1 MVMEKQFYITG
12 DHPLLKHHN
21 VYGQR
26 VLSGLA
32 YIDFIYQF
40 FREKGFLHT
49 QLELRKLVIYAPLR
63 VGGRESI
70 QLTIGCIENGVG
82 GWRIRIEGRSRGKG
96 ERPAGEPKIYVTAE
110 MHRCQPISFQT
121 RLDIDSVRSR
131 AKTQTSL
138 EDVYRRLSER
148 ELVHS
153 GLMKAS
159 GVIYGHD
166 AEQVVQVSL
175 PTAVPAYADEFM
187 FHPTLVDGG
196 AVGALSSFPALG
208 DDEDRL
214 FLPLVYDSFRA
225 SECFSDMCFVRVTND
240 SVSRN
245 SELLSMDLTFFNQ
258 AGLKVAE
265 LNRFAVK
272 LVRDAGFIDPE
283 RQSKTDTGPKD
294 NREKISVG
302 THFPAVNVAQ
312 QSVKEAVAS
321 VLGGATDDIDPAVS
335 FYDMGLNSSGLLHV
349 VSALEE
355 RLSTQLSPTLLF
367 EYTNVAALSEHLLE
381 AGFDRFELP
390 PSSPSSGPSEPTA
403 SEGVRSPGVP
413 ASQDLTDIAIIGM
426 SGRYPGAKNL
436 REFWSNLKA
445 GKHTVSTIPETR
457 WDWQLLEGLRS
468 VSGRQMSKWGGFVD
482 DVDCFDA
489 PFFKISPGE
498 AETMDPQERL
508 FLEASWEAL
517 EDAGYTPDNIVVPVG
532 PNRRKAVGVFVGV
545 MHNDYSFIAAEANNQ
560 GYPLPISLSLAPI
573 ANRVSY
579 FCDFHGPSMAID
591 TVCSASLT
599 ALHLA
604 VDSLRK
610 GESEVALA
618 GGVNLSLHPN
628 KYLSYGLEDMH
639 ASDGTCRSFGEG
651 GDGYVSAEGVGAVL
665 LKPLRRAEAD
675 GDHIYAVIKGSAVN
689 HTGKANGMHV
699 PSPVAQ
705 ADVVTQCLEQNG
717 IDPRSISY
725 LEAHGT
731 GTALGDPIEIQGLI
745 KAFGRHTSDR
755 QFCAIGSVKSNIGH
769 AESAAGI
776 SGLSKIVLQLH
787 HKTLVPSLHANP
799 VNAYIDLEN
808 SPFYLQRETRPW
820 EEPSPSDGGRERC
833 HPRRAGLSAFGA
845 TGSNAHVIVEEYVAG
860 PEADRQLKHFDGPV
874 MIVLSAR
881 NPDRLRA
888 YAESLLAYLD
898 SEPLYQTYDAERQ
911 LLASLAYTLQVG
923 RKAQAERLGFIA
935 ESVQALKQMLGV
947 FLTDP
952 DPLADVHRG
961 QVKTGRSSSSPSIK
975 ALADEIARWTR
986 DRRYPEILEAWVKGF
1001 PVDWETVWGSVKP
1014 RRVSLPTYPFAR
1026 ERYWINGQLG
1036 GAEARQFENQ
1046 AGREHR
1052 KEMAQ
1057 PARIAATESKLVSSV
1072 IRLPDPDEAG
1082 LSGRE
1087 KVELLLRQVVAE
1099 QLNVD
1104 IYQVEL
1110 EERFFDQG
1118 LSSAGVVALISAL
1131 GKGPKIQLSPAL
1143 LFEYATIA
1151 TLADYLAA
1159 QNADACDRI
1168 MLGERQPGIPSDGAS
1183 PASLQP
1189 KGTGPQD
1196 TARPPGKLLS
1206 EGQKGLWALQRRF
1219 AKMNAYN
1226 VPVCFRV
1233 RHLDIRLFRKAC
1245 RFLVRQHPILSAV
1258 FEASGG
1264 TLSHAE
1270 LPDRELVFHQ
1280 ADLHGYQPEQVR
1292 AVLSETAK
1300 QAFDLDQGPLFK
1312 TFLFSLSDEDTIVL
1326 INVHHIVFDGHSIL
1340 LMMDTLFNA
1349 YQALCAGREPE
1360 LLALSATHD
1369 DFVREQNALLTSDEG
1384 QTRLAY
1390 WKTKLAEPLPAL
1402 NLPATPARHLQDNP
1416 FAGASH
1422 TRVLSRELSAQIKR
1436 FSETHRI
1443 YESTVLLGLFKLL
1456 LSRYSGQ
1463 DDLIV
1468 GMPVNERNQGR
1479 YHDVIGFLVN
1489 MVPVRSHVRAGET
1502 FEAFLN
1508 ALQAT
1513 MLDGMIHHYPFPALV
1528 QALGAGGSAETA
1540 PIFQTAFIYQ
1550 DILKDMARWDHLFQW
1565 VDGIRQEGEYELVLE
1580 VVEEKE
1586 RFALHWKYQS
1596 GRYDADAIERM
1607 ADHYVHL
1614 AQAVMAAPAIP
1625 LDEYSSLSGAEEQV
1639 LLRDWNDTAIDYPA
1653 TKTVDELFEA
1663 QVREAP
1669 AATALVHGDRSCT
1682 YEELSDRV
1690 SEIAAWLQAQASHS
1704 NARVAIC
1711 VERSIEMVAGL
1722 LGILRAGMTYI
1733 PLDPAFPETRLK
1745 YILEDSQADIVLT
1758 QTALKPKV
1766 SQLLNATQA
1775 EDAPSKARIIALDEP
1790 WPAQQPVAPREV
1802 GDPTAPALAYIM
1814 YTSGSTGRP
1823 KGVMIPHR
1831 ALTNFLLS
1839 VAKAPGMTRD
1849 DRLLAVTTYS
1859 FDIAGLELF
1868 LPLIVGGQCHI
1879 ADTATVQHAEKL
1891 KQLLQQTKPTIMQA
1905 TPSTWNMLFHAGWRN
1920 EEKIKILCGGEALP
1934 TSLRQ
1939 RFHDTDSDLWN
1950 LFGPTETTI
1959 WSTVKQL
1966 KGDEPAS
1973 IGRPIANT
1981 QVYVL
1986 DRFNRLNPVGVPG
1999 ELCIAG
2005 DGLALGYW
2013 NRPELTAEKF
2023 IDNPFGP
2030 GTKLYRTG
2038 DLARW
2043 MSNGELEYL
2052 GRIDFQVKLNGF
2064 RIELDEIES
2073 HLSKHPAVQ
2082 ESVVILQDRGDVKRL
2097 IAFYVPARQDRPARQ
2112 APDFK
2117 AFLKDGLPGYMIP
2130 AFFVSLDRMPMTL
2143 NGKIDRRALM
2153 DRDIHLH
2160 KDVQLARPQSRSDLE
2175 QALLEIWR
2183 SVLGVEGIEAGD
2195 TFIELG
2201 GNSVSATILADR
2213 IAAKF
2218 QRPFTVT
2225 DLFKYPSV
2233 EKISQYF
2240 ETLTTENGA
2249 AVNKAPDAIVSFV
2262 SSEQLN
2268 AQGDLPE
2275 YYQTSLAIIG
2285 ISCHFPG
2292 AQDHRQFWKNLV
2304 EGKESVTFLAAD
2316 EAAQSVSDADIL
2328 DNPAYVPVA
2337 LNLEGKDY
2345 FDPDFFR
2352 ISHGNAALMD
2362 PQFRQLLLHSWKV
2375 IEDAGYTT
2383 DAIPRT
2389 GVFMSAS
2396 NNLYNSLSQMGLEQ
2410 AAVMENAEDYVSWI
2424 FAQGGSI
2431 PTMISYQLGL
2441 KGPSMFVHTNCSSS
2455 LSGLYLANQALQSG
2469 DVDYALVGGATLF
2482 STFEA
2487 GYIHQ
2492 PGLNFSSDGHCKTFD
2507 AKADGMIAGEGIGVI
2522 MVKRAVDAVRDND
2535 NIYCLLRGIAINN
2548 DGDDKA
2554 GFYAPSVTGQAS
2566 VIQHVLE
2573 QTRINPESIR
2583 YVEAHGT
2590 GTALGDPIEVAA
2602 LREAFERHTDKRQFC
2617 GIGSVKPNIGHL
2629 DTVAGLAGC
2638 MKLALSLHH
2647 QKFPAQINYSHP
2659 NPQIDFERSPFY
2671 VQQEDAAWS
2680 EGDFPARAA
2689 LSSFGI
2695 GGSNAHA
2702 ILEEYRSRTDPRPGY
2717 PAPVLTVIP
2726 LSAKNKDRL
2735 RAYAQALLTFLQN
2748 DEHEKPDLT
2757 EVAYTLQVGR
2767 KAMES
2772 RVAFVVSS
2780 VEELIDGLSRFVRDD
2795 QNVQGIFQG
2804 DMGHKDGVLDL
2815 IERDDDAGELIGMWL
2830 QKGKLRQLAKIWAKG
2845 VPVEWRLLHKGYRPR
2860 RVSLPTYQFAQQR
2873 YHHKQHVPKALTPL
2887 REHALHPLVH
2897 RNVSDFYRQQF
2908 TSAFHG
2914 REFFLAEHVLKGR
2927 KILPGVAYLE
2937 MTLFAAQASAK
2948 RAITSLND
2956 IVWMQPI
2963 IVDDGDCRIS
2973 VNLAPQAEHIRYEVF
2988 SEGGDPSAPMIH
3000 SQGFLTYEERPD
3012 RRIETIDI
3020 KAIRAVCGPSL
3031 SQPQF
3036 YSVLDGLGADYGKSF
3051 RVIETVWKDE
3061 NQALAKLRLP
3071 EHRFPDA
3078 DAYHLHPSIMDA
3090 AFQITDS
3097 LILQPGETGGY
3108 LPFFVK
3114 RIDVYQK
3121 TPLNGYAHV
3130 RFSAGGKP
3138 GGTVVKY
3145 DIDIVDEAGNV
3156 CVSIRE
3162 FCARK
3167 LATADFNVGKAAGQK
3182 RLEMLYLSAAW
3193 ADQPID
3199 VVADS
3204 KHEPSDETQI
3214 VILAGVDQ
3222 GVINAADI
3230 SPRCQVLYLPRAAED
3245 EQDASVLGRNILE
3258 NFQLCFDLIQQNW
3271 GSRLTLLVLA
3281 PGGEDACFHSAL
3293 NGLFTT
3299 ARQESRKFRGRLV
3312 SIERMEGR
3320 SSDALAALVRRE
3332 IGSDF
3337 SHVHVHYT
3345 ADLQRRAKRLVEI
3358 APPASDSA
3366 ELIRQDGVYWITGG
3380 SGKLAMIFA
3389 KDLLLQGKRM
3399 KIILTGR
3406 TTISA
3411 EQQQALDAL
3420 CHDGSLVAYWQA
3432 DISSPAGA
3440 RQVFERI
3447 KQQFGA
3453 LNGILHC
3460 AGLLRDALIVNKTAH
3475 DIQAVFAPKVSGVLA
3490 LDHVTRDEPLD
3501 FIALFSSVSGVFGSI
3516 GQADYA
3522 AANTFLDAFALY
3534 RNSLRKLGKRRGKT
3548 VSIDWPLWKE
3558 GGMQTDEEHQNAI
3571 WDGTGVAPLQTASGV
3586 RAFHQALNT
3595 EEAQVVVL
3603 EGDRTKMKASYL
3615 KQEAQLPAQASNLD
3629 SRRGPASAPLNA
3641 QDMRKLLLTQIKAIA
3656 AEQIQMRPAEIDE
3669 DKPFGV
3675 YGFDSIS
3682 FTTFSN
3688 KLNVLYKLK
3697 PGSADAI
3704 SPTVFFEYNSISSLA
3719 AYLLEEHASLLQGLA
3734 GEQDG
3739 IDGALTTARPD
3750 HHEAVTDGHGIAPV
3764 TPLPRLSA
3772 PYRTRFSDD
3781 GVEHTQK
3788 REASVED
3795 IAIIGMSG
3803 KFPMAEDLDEFW
3815 QNLAEGR
3822 DCISEIPAERWSWKE
3837 FYGNP
3842 ATEKNKTDR
3851 KWGGFIAGSGDF
3863 DPLFF
3868 GISPKDAELMDP
3880 CHRLLMTHVWTA
3892 IEDAGYAPAS
3902 LSGSKTAVFVGVGNS
3917 GYADLLASSGAEIG
3931 GQTVIGTVSSIAP
3944 GRISHL
3950 LNLHGPSEPVDT
3962 ACSSSLV
3969 AMHRGVSSIRSGE
3982 ADIAIVGGV
3991 QGMFSPQVHISF
4003 SKAGMLAKDGR
4014 CKTFSGQADGY
4025 VRGEGVGIL
4034 ILKQLSRAEA
4044 DKDHIY
4050 GVIKSTAINHGGR
4063 GNTLTSPNPKA
4074 QKDLLVA
4081 ALTQA
4086 NVDPRT
4092 IGYIEAHGTGTP
4104 LGDPI
4109 EVNSMQ
4115 EAFKELNAYAAASNG
4130 DAARCGIGSVKT
4142 NIGHLELAA
4151 GVAGVAKVLLQMKH
4165 KTLVPSLH
4173 CDEVNPLIN
4182 LQGSPFH
4189 IVRETRKWERFTD
4202 AEGNEIPL
4210 RAGVSSF
4217 GFGGVNAH
4225 VVLEEYIPAQE
4236 SAAATPGKEPP
4247 VMIVLS
4253 AKYQDRLKA
4262 SAEKLSQ
4269 VVTRHSAEGVFT
4281 HADLVKL
4288 ACTLQTGRDQMKHRL
4303 GFVAYSVD
4311 DMKSKLGLLLTEWQ
4325 NADGIHWGSGS
4336 NSVAGTDANPERP
4349 LARLYADGDYEAIL
4363 ARWVTGQDI
4372 AWKHLYG
4379 DDMPPKVSAP
4389 TYPFAMERYWVHSS
4403 PPPLPPSP
4411 SFNSSDQSASSDGD
4425 KKRRLRRELEDL
4437 LDTISAS

>member
-1 MVMEKQFYITG
+1 MEKQFYITG
-12 DHPLLKHHN
+12 DHPLLKHHY

-26 VLSGLA
+26 ILSGLA

-49 QLELRKLVIYAPLR
+49 QLELRKVVIYNPLR
-63 VGGRESI
+63 VGDQESV
-70 QLTIGCIENGVG
+70 QLTIGCVENGAG
-82 GWRIRIEGRSRGKG
+82 GWRVRIEGRKREKD

-110 MHRCQPISFQT
+110 MHPCQPISFQT
-121 RLDIDSVRSR
+121 RLDIDSVKRR
-131 AKTQTSL
+131 AKTQTPL
-138 EDVYRRLSER
+138 DDIYRRLSER

-159 GVIYGHD
+159 GVIYGYNT
-166 AEQVVQVSL
+166 EQVVQVSL
-175 PTAVPAYADEFM
+175 PKDVPAYADEFM

-196 AVGALSSFPALG
+196 AVGAVSSFPALG
-208 DDEDRL
+208 GDEDRL

-240 SVSRN
+240 SVERN
-245 SELLSMDLTFFNQ
+245 NELLSMDLTFFNQ
-258 AGLKVAE
+258 AGIKIAE
-265 LNRFAVK
+265 LNQFAVK

-283 RQSKTDTGPKD
+283 RQSETDTGPKD
-294 NREKISVG
+294 NIEQIVVG
-302 THFPAVNVAQ
+302 AHFPAANIAE

-321 VLGGATDDIDPAVS
+321 VLGGVADEIDPAVH
-335 FYDMGLNSSGLLHV
+335 FYDMGLNSSGLLQV

-367 EYTNVAALSEHLLE
+367 EYTNVAALSGRLLE
-381 AGFDRFELP
+381 ACADRFELP
-390 PSSPSSGPSEPTA
+390 VATSKSKPSEPPEPEDA
-403 SEGVRSPGVP
+403 RGAGAP
-413 ASQDLTDIAIIGM
+413 ASQDVTDIAIIGM

-445 GKHTVSTIPETR
+445 GKHTVSTIPEAR
-457 WDWQLLEGLRS
+457 WDWQLLDGLRS

-517 EDAGYTPDNIVVPVG
+517 EDAGYTPENIVAPRG
-532 PNRRKAVGVFVGV
+532 PNKRKAVGVFVGV

-579 FCDFHGPSMAID
+579 SCDFHGPSMAVD

-604 VDSLRK
+604 LDSLRK

-639 ASDGTCRSFGEG
+639 ASDGACRSFGEG
-651 GDGYVSAEGVGAVL
+651 GDGYVSAEGVGTVL

-675 GDHIYAVIKGSAVN
+675 RDHIYAVIKGSAVN

-705 ADVVTQCLEQNG
+705 ADVVVQCLEQSG
-717 IDPRSISY
+717 IDPRTISY

-745 KAFGRHTSDR
+745 KAFGRYTEDR

-787 HKTLVPSLHANP
+787 HKTLVPSLHSDP
-799 VNAYIDLEN
+799 VNAYIDLGN

-820 EEPSPSDGGRERC
+820 EQPSLSGGGYEWR

-845 TGSNAHVIVEEYVAG
+845 TGSNAHVIVEEYIAG
-860 PEADRQLKHFDGPV
+860 PEADRQLKHFGGPV

-898 SEPLYQTYDAERQ
+898 SEPLYQTHDAERQ
-911 LLASLAYTLQVG
+911 SLTSMAYTLQVG
-923 RKAQAERLGFIA
+923 RRALAERLGFIA
-935 ESVQALKQMLGV
+935 ESVQALKQTLDA
-947 FLTDP
+947 FLTNP
-952 DPLADVHRG
+952 DTLTNVYRG
-961 QVKTGRSSSSPSIK
+961 QVKAYRSSSSPSDKVI
-975 ALADEIARWTR
+975 ADDIARWNR
-986 DRRYPEILEAWVKGF
+986 DRHYPEILEAWVKGF
-1001 PVDWETVWGSVKP
+1001 PVDWETVWGPVKP

-1036 GAEARQFENQ
+1036 SFDVLKVENEAGGKRRQET
-1046 AGREHR
+1046 
-1052 KEMAQ
+1052 AQ
-1057 PARIAATESKLVSSV
+1057 PARIAAAANEIVSSA
-1072 IRLPDPDEAG
+1072 IRLPDPDGVG

-1087 KVELLLRQVVAE
+1087 KVELFLQQIIAE
-1099 QLNVD
+1099 QLNTD

-1143 LFEYATIA
+1143 LFEHATITA
-1151 TLADYLAA
+1151 LSDYLAA
-1159 QNADACDRI
+1159 HHADKCDRI
-1168 MLGERQPGIPSDGAS
+1168 TLGERQPRMASDGAEPTS
-1183 PASLQP
+1183 SRPESA
-1189 KGTGPQD
+1189 GWQD
-1196 TARPPGKLLS
+1196 TGRAQGNLLS
-1206 EGQKGLWALQRRF
+1206 EGQKGLWALQKRF

-1245 RFLVRQHPILSAV
+1245 RFLVRRHPILSAV
-1258 FEASGG
+1258 FQTPGG
-1264 TLSHAE
+1264 ILSYAE
-1270 LPDRELVFHQ
+1270 QPERELVFHQ
-1280 ADLHGYQPEQVR
+1280 ADLHGYQPEQIHK
-1292 AVLSETAK
+1292 VLSETAK
-1300 QAFDLDQGPLFK
+1300 QAFDLEQGPLFK
-1312 TFLFSLSDEDTIVL
+1312 TFLFSLSDEDSIVL

-1349 YQALCAGREPE
+1349 YQALSAGREPE
-1360 LLALSATHD
+1360 ELPLSAAHD
-1369 DFVREQNALLTSDEG
+1369 DFVRGQGAFLKSDEG
-1384 QTRLAY
+1384 QAHLSY
-1390 WKTKLAEPLPAL
+1390 WKAQLAEPLPVL
-1402 NLPATPARHLQDNP
+1402 NLSATPPRSSQANS

-1422 TRVLSRELSAQIKR
+1422 TYVLSRELSAQIKR
-1436 FSETHRI
+1436 FSETHRV

-1463 DDLIV
+1463 EDLIV

-1489 MVPVRSHVRAGET
+1489 MVPVRSQVRAGET

-1513 MLDGMIHHYPFPALV
+1513 MLDGMIHQYPFPTLV
-1528 QALGAGGSAETA
+1528 QALGAGASAETA

-1596 GRYDADAIERM
+1596 ERYEADTIERM

-1614 AQAVMAAPAIP
+1614 AQAAMTDPSLP
-1625 LDEYSSLSGAEEQV
+1625 LDAYSLLSKAEEQV
-1639 LLRDWNDTAIDYPA
+1639 LLRDWNNTAIDYSV

-1663 QVREAP
+1663 QVKEAP
-1669 AATALVHGDRSCT
+1669 LAIALVHGHRSCS
-1682 YEELSDRV
+1682 YEELSRRV
-1690 SEIAAWLQAQASHS
+1690 SEIARYLQAQAAHF
-1704 NARVAIC
+1704 NGRVAIC
-1711 VERSIEMVAGL
+1711 AERSIDMVAGL

-1733 PLDPAFPETRLK
+1733 PLDPAFPEERLR
-1745 YILEDSQADIVLT
+1745 YILQDSQADIILT

-1766 SQLLNATQA
+1766 SQLLSSAKP
-1775 EDAPSKARIIALDEP
+1775 EDAPSTGKVIVLDEP
-1790 WPAQQPVAPREV
+1790 WPAQQPVATNQGGE
-1802 GDPTAPALAYIM
+1802 PAARPLAYIM

-1823 KGVMIPHR
+1823 KGVMISHQ
-1831 ALTNFLLS
+1831 ALTNFLQS

-1849 DRLLAVTTYS
+1849 DSLLAVTTYS

-1879 ADTATVQHAEKL
+1879 ADTATVQHVEQLKL
-1891 KQLLQQTKPTIMQA
+1891 LLRQTKPTIMQA

-1934 TSLRQ
+1934 MSLRQ
-1939 RFHDTDSDLWN
+1939 RFHDADSDVWN

-1959 WSTVKQL
+1959 WSTIKHL
-1966 KGDEPAS
+1966 KKDGPVS
-1973 IGRPIANT
+1973 IGKPIANT

-1986 DRFNRLNPVGVPG
+1986 DRHNRLNPVGVPG

-2005 DGLALGYW
+2005 DGLAEGYL

-2023 IDNPFGP
+2023 IDNPFTP

-2043 MSNGELEYL
+2043 MANGELEYL

-2073 HLSKHPAVQ
+2073 HLSKHPAIQ

-2097 IAFYVPARQDRPARQ
+2097 IAFYVPARQAGQ
-2112 APDFK
+2112 VPDFK
-2117 AFLKDGLPGYMIP
+2117 AFLKDSLPAYMIP
-2130 AFFVSLDRMPMTL
+2130 AFFVPLDKMPMTL
-2143 NGKIDRRALM
+2143 NGKVDRRALM
-2153 DRDIHLH
+2153 DRDVHLH
-2160 KDVQLARPQSRSDLE
+2160 KDVQPVWSRSELE
-2175 QALLEIWR
+2175 RTLLQVWR
-2183 SVLGVEGIEAGD
+2183 SVLGLEGIEVGD
-2195 TFIELG
+2195 AFIELG
-2201 GNSVSATILADR
+2201 GNSVSATILAER
-2213 IAAKF
+2213 IATKF
-2218 QRPFTVT
+2218 ERPFTVT
-2225 DLFKYPSV
+2225 DLFKYPSI

-2240 ETLTTENGA
+2240 NTFTELNSPA
-2249 AVNKAPDAIVSFV
+2249 LDKAPDEIAPIVSA
-2262 SSEQLN
+2262 ER
-2268 AQGDLPE
+2268 QGNERDIPE
-2275 YYQTSLAIIG
+2275 YYQTSLAVIG

-2304 EGKESVTFLAAD
+2304 QGKESVTFLSPD
-2316 EAAQSVSDADIL
+2316 EAAQSVPDADIL

-2362 PQFRQLLLHSWKV
+2362 PQFRQLLLHSWKA
-2375 IEDAGYTT
+2375 IEDAGYTPG
-2383 DAIPRT
+2383 DIART

-2396 NNLYNSLSQMGLEQ
+2396 NNLYHSLSQTGPEH

-2441 KGPSMFVHTNCSSS
+2441 KGPSVFVHTNCSSS
-2455 LSGLYLANQALQSG
+2455 LTGLYFANQALQAG

-2482 STFEA
+2482 DAFQA

-2507 AKADGMIAGEGIGVI
+2507 AKADGMIAGEGTGVI
-2522 MVKRAVDAVRDND
+2522 MVKRAVDAIKDND

-2573 QTRINPESIR
+2573 KTGINPESIR

-2602 LREAFERHTDKRQFC
+2602 LKETFERYTDKRQFC
-2617 GIGSVKPNIGHL
+2617 GLGSVKPNIGHL

-2638 MKLALSLHH
+2638 MKLALGLHH
-2647 QKFPAQINYSHP
+2647 KKFPAQINYSRP

-2671 VQQEDAAWS
+2671 VQEQEAVWDD
-2680 EGDFPARAA
+2680 GDLPARAA

-2702 ILEEYRSRTDPRPGY
+2702 IFEEYQGKTDSASAH
-2717 PAPVLTVIP
+2717 PAPAQTVIP
-2726 LSAKNKDRL
+2726 LSAKNQDRL
-2735 RAYAQALLTFLQN
+2735 GAYAATLLAFLQ
-2748 DEHEKPDLT
+2748 DDGHERPDLANL
-2757 EVAYTLQVGR
+2757 AYTLQVGR
-2767 KAMES
+2767 KVMES

-2795 QNVQGIFQG
+2795 KNSQGIFRG
-2804 DMGHKDGVLDL
+2804 DMSHRNGVLDL
-2815 IERDDDAGELIGMWL
+2815 IERDEDADELIRMWFE
-2830 QKGKLRQLAKIWAKG
+2830 KGKLHQLAKIWVTGIA
-2845 VPVEWRLLHKGYRPR
+2845 VEWRLLHQGHHPR
-2860 RVSLPTYQFAQQR
+2860 RISLPTYPFAQQR
-2873 YHHKQHVPKALTPL
+2873 YHRRQQVQKRVDPT
-2887 REHALHPLVH
+2887 RESGLHPLIH

-2908 TSAFHG
+2908 TSVFHG
-2914 REFFLAEHVLKGR
+2914 TEFFLAEHVLKGR

-2937 MTLFAAQASAK
+2937 MTLFAAQASSK
-2948 RAITSLND
+2948 RKITSLND
-2956 IVWMQPI
+2956 VVWMQPI
-2963 IVDDGDCRIS
+2963 IVGNDECHLRVS
-2973 VNLAPQAEHIRYEVF
+2973 LAPEAEHIRYEVF
-2988 SEGGDPSAPMIH
+2988 SEGSDPSAPVIH
-3000 SQGFLTYEERPD
+3000 SQGFLTYEDVPGHAAK
-3012 RRIETIDI
+3012 TIDI
-3020 KAIRAVCGPSL
+3020 QAIKSACDSSL
-3031 SQPQF
+3031 SRTQF
-3036 YSVLDGLGADYGKSF
+3036 YSILDGLGADYGNSF
-3051 RVIETVWKDE
+3051 QVIETVWKDQ
-3061 NQALAKLRLP
+3061 NRALAKLRLP
-3071 EHRFPDA
+3071 EHRLPDA

-3121 TPLNGYAHV
+3121 TPVNGYAHV

-3138 GGTVVKY
+3138 EGAVVKY
-3145 DIDIVDEAGNV
+3145 DIDIVNDAGEI
-3156 CVSIRE
+3156 CVSIQE

-3167 LATADFNVGKAAGQK
+3167 LVNADFSVGRAAGQK
-3182 RLEMLYLSAAW
+3182 QREMLYLSTAW
-3193 ADQPID
+3193 IDQPID
-3199 VVADS
+3199 TVVDR
-3204 KHEPSDETQI
+3204 KHVASDPSDDTQI
-3214 VILAGVDQ
+3214 VVLAGVDESQ
-3222 GVINAADI
+3222 INAADI
-3230 SPRCQVLYLPRAAED
+3230 SPQCQVLCFPRVAE
-3245 EQDASVLGRNILE
+3245 EHQQDASVLGRNILE
-3258 NFQLCFDLIQQNW
+3258 NFQFCFDLIQQNSR
-3271 GSRLTLLVLA
+3271 SRLTLVVLA
-3281 PGGEDACFHSAL
+3281 PGEDEAYFHSAL

-3299 ARQESRKFRGRLV
+3299 AQQESRKFRGKLV
-3312 SIERMEGR
+3312 SIEQMER
-3320 SSDALAALVRRE
+3320 QSSEAITGLVKRE
-3332 IGSDF
+3332 IGDDF
-3337 SHVHVHYT
+3337 NQAHVHYT
-3345 ADLQRRAKRLVEI
+3345 ADLRRRVERLVEVS
-3358 APPASDSA
+3358 PEASDPA
-3366 ELIRQDGVYWITGG
+3366 GLIKEDGVYWITGG

-3389 KDLLLQGKRM
+3389 KDLLGRKRV
-3399 KIILTGR
+3399 KIVLTGR
-3406 TTISA
+3406 TAIGVA
-3411 EQQQALDAL
+3411 QQQALDEL
-3420 CHDGSLVAYWQA
+3420 CGDGAVVAYWQA

-3440 RQVFERI
+3440 RQVFDRI

-3460 AGLLRDALIVNKTAH
+3460 AGLLRDALIVNKTAD
-3475 DIQAVFAPKVSGVLA
+3475 DIRAVFAPKVNGVLA
-3490 LDHVTRDEPLD
+3490 LDHITKDEPLD
-3501 FIALFSSVSGVFGSI
+3501 FMALFSSVSGVFGNI

-3522 AANTFLDAFALY
+3522 AANTFLNAFARH
-3534 RNSLRKLGKRRGKT
+3534 RNSLCKQGKRQGKT

-3558 GGMQTDEEHQNAI
+3558 GGMRTDEEYQKAI
-3571 WDGTGVAPLQTASGV
+3571 SDSTGVSPLQTVSGV
-3586 RAFHQALNT
+3586 HAFYRALNA
-3595 EEAQVVVL
+3595 EETQVIVL
-3603 EGDRTKMKASYL
+3603 EGDKAKMKGSYL
-3615 KQEAQLPAQASNLD
+3615 REEAEPALQASRPD
-3629 SRRGPASAPLNA
+3629 SRRGPASEPLNSQSLRKRVLA
-3641 QDMRKLLLTQIKAIA
+3641 QLKAIA
-3656 AEQIQMRPAEIDE
+3656 AEQVQMQPSEIDE
-3669 DKPFGV
+3669 GKPFGA

-3688 KLNVLYKLK
+3688 KLNGLYKLK
-3697 PGSADAI
+3697 AGSADAI
-3704 SPTVFFEYNSISSLA
+3704 TPTVFFEYNSIDSLTA
-3719 AYLLEEHASLLQGLA
+3719 HLLEEYPRLFQSSTDEVDSGDS
-3734 GEQDG
+3734 EQTIAQPDRKETVTG
-3739 IDGALTTARPD
+3739 GDQIAL
-3750 HHEAVTDGHGIAPV
+3750 V
-3764 TPLPRLSA
+3764 TPPPRLSA

-3781 GVEHTQK
+3781 NVGYAQK
-3788 REASVED
+3788 HEDAVRE

-3822 DCISEIPAERWSWKE
+3822 DCIGEIPAERWSWRD

-3842 ATEKNKTDR
+3842 TTEKNKTDR

-3880 CHRLLMTHVWTA
+3880 CHRLLMTYVWTA

-3902 LSGSKTAVFVGVGNS
+3902 LSGSKTSVFVGVGNS
-3917 GYADLLASSGAEIG
+3917 GYADLLESSGAEIG

-3944 GRISHL
+3944 GRISYL

-3969 AMHRGVSSIRSGE
+3969 AIHRGVSSIRSGE

-4003 SKAGMLAKDGR
+4003 SKAGMLARDGR
-4014 CKTFSGQADGY
+4014 CKTFSSQADGY

-4050 GVIKSTAINHGGR
+4050 GVIKSTAVNHGGR

-4074 QKDLLVA
+4074 QKELLVA

-4086 NVDPRT
+4086 NIDPRT

-4109 EVNSMQ
+4109 EVSSMQ
-4115 EAFKELNAYAAASNG
+4115 EAFKELNAYAGASNG

-4151 GVAGVAKVLLQMKH
+4151 GVASVAKVLLQMKH

-4173 CDEVNPLIN
+4173 CDDVNPLIN

-4236 SAAATPGKEPP
+4236 PAAATPGNEPP

-4262 SAEKLSQ
+4262 YAEKLLQSI
-4269 VVTRHSAEGVFT
+4269 TRKSAGGVFA

-4288 ACTLQTGRDQMKHRL
+4288 ACTLQAGRDQMKHRL
-4303 GFVAYSVD
+4303 GFVARSVD
-4311 DMKSKLGLLLTEWQ
+4311 DMKTKLGLLLTEWQ

-4336 NSVAGTDANPERP
+4336 QPLDDTGDNSERL
-4349 LARLYADGDYEAIL
+4349 LARLYADSDYETIL

-4372 AWKHLYG
+4372 AWKRLYG

-4389 TYPFAMERYWVHSS
+4389 TYAFARERYWAHSD
-4403 PPPLPPSP
+4403 PPRPPLSE
-4411 SFNSSDQSASSDGD
+4411 SFNSSDQSASSGADT
-4425 KKRRLRRELEDL
+4425 KRRLRRELEDL